1 MTRKAGVLSGL
12 LGLALSATAAWG
24 AVQGR
29 EAGVHPEGEP
39 ICPIV
44 SDGEIG
50 PDGVWECFEWDVA
63 EEGILDVATPVF
75 VTGPFRLEIV
85 DCQVPGDQFQVRVDG
100 SVVLTTAPVPDAPG
114 AVYDPDACWAD
125 PQFSKGSV
133 TLGPGEH
140 AVQVEVIDFA
150 GGFTG
155 GWGVIRGAAVPAQA
169 IPALGGWSL
178 ALLAALLASVSFA
191 LLRRRCAS

>member
-1 MTRKAGVLSGL
+1 MTRRAGVLSGL
-12 LGLALSATAAWG
+12 LGLALLATAAQG

-39 ICPIV
+39 ICPVV

-50 PDGVWECFEWDVA
+50 PDGVWECFEWTA
-63 EEGILDVATPVF
+63 EEGILDVASPVF

-85 DCQVPGDQFQVRVDG
+85 DCQFAGDQFQVRVDG
-100 SVVLTTAPVPDAPG
+100 AVVLTSTSVPDGGVP
-114 AVYDPDACWAD
+114 VYDPDACWAD

-191 LLRRRCAS
+191 LLRRRRAS